1 MHLLAETSTNSVG
14 AALWALL
21 FFAVFYLIWAIPL
34 ALVFNKAEKPAWGAF
49 IPIYNLFQL
58 VTLVGRPGWW
68 VILYFIPFVNIVVA
82 IIVYYDL
89 ARSFGHGVGFTV
101 GLVLLSWIFLLVLGL
116 NADQYLGPAAAG
128 GAATT

>member
-1 MHLLAETSTNSVG
+1 M
-14 AALWALL
+14 
-21 FFAVFYLIWAIPL
+21 
-34 ALVFNKAEKPAWGAF
+34 
-49 IPIYNLFQL
+49 
-58 VTLVGRPGWW
+58 TLVGRPGWW